1 MQSGK
6 TRFDMRNLFTPKNL
20 RNLILIIVIAGVLIL
35 AISGY
40 LTPIFSVSVS
50 PLISA
55 QSWISER
62 YLAFRDF
69 FGSPRDMATLREENI
84 TLRNEVAQLQ
94 SEIIALQE
102 NLAQADILYT
112 LLDFARNNPDHEYEA
127 ATVIGR
133 EISPY
138 LQYIIIDKGSNNGIR
153 YGMPVVTQQGL
164 VGRIDAVISDAARVQ
179 LITDAG
185 SVVNVRLKT
194 ASVEGQVSG
203 SITGEVSLDM
213 VPVETQVDIGEV
225 ILTSGLG
232 GTYPPNIFV
241 GQVLSM
247 QSRQNALFQ
256 TGSVQPIVD
265 FSTLSAVLVITNFE
279 AVDITPLVP

>member
-1 MQSGK
+1 
-6 TRFDMRNLFTPKNL
+6 MRNLLTAKNL

-62 YLAFRDF
+62 YLAFSDF

-102 NLAQADILYT
+102 NLAQAEILYT
-112 LLDFARNNPDHEYEA
+112 LLDFARNNPEHEYEA

-138 LQYIIIDKGSNNGIR
+138 LQYIIIDKGSNDGIR

-164 VGRIDAVISDAARVQ
+164 VGRIDAVISDAARIQ

-213 VPVETQVDIGEV
+213 VPIDAKVDIGEV

-241 GQVLSM
+241 GQVLSL

-265 FSTLSAVLVITNFE
+265 FSSLSAVLVITNFK

>member
-1 MQSGK
+1 
-6 TRFDMRNLFTPKNL
+6 MRNLLSAKNL
-20 RNLILIIVIAGVLIL
+20 RNLILIIVIVGVLVL

-62 YLAFRDF
+62 YLAFSDF
-69 FGSPRDMATLREENI
+69 FGSPRDMATLREENMV
-84 TLRNEVAQLQ
+84 LRNEVAQLQ

-102 NLAQADILYT
+102 NLAQAEILYT
-112 LLDFARNNPDHEYEA
+112 LLDFARNNPDHQYVA

-138 LQYIIIDKGSNNGIR
+138 LQYIIIDKGSNDGLR
-153 YGMPVVTQQGL
+153 FGMPVVTQQGL
-164 VGRIDAVISDAARVQ
+164 VGRIDAVISDAARIQ

-194 ASVEGQVSG
+194 AKVEGQVSG

-213 VPVETQVDIGEV
+213 VPIDSQVDIGEV

-241 GQVLSM
+241 GQVFSM

-265 FSTLSAVLVITNFE
+265 FSVLGAVLVITNFD
-279 AVDITPLVP
+279 AVNISPLVP

>member
-1 MQSGK
+1 
-6 TRFDMRNLFTPKNL
+6 MRNLFTPKNL

-55 QSWISER
+55 QSWISGR

-194 ASVEGQVSG
+194 ANVEGQVSG
-203 SITGEVSLDM
+203 SITGEVSLVM
-213 VPVETQVDIGEV
+213 VPVESQVDIGEV

>member
-1 MQSGK
+1 MQ
-6 TRFDMRNLFTPKNL
+6 NLFTPKNL

-40 LTPIFSVSVS
+40 LTPLFSLSVS

-62 YLAFRDF
+62 YLAFSDF

-94 SEIIALQE
+94 SEIISLQE

-138 LQYIIIDKGSNNGIR
+138 LQYIIIDKGSNDGIR

-185 SVVNVRLKT
+185 SAVNIRLKT
-194 ASVEGQVSG
+194 ANVEGQVNG
-203 SITGEVSLDM
+203 SITGEISLDM
-213 VPVETQVDIGEV
+213 VPIDAKVDIGEV

-241 GQVLSM
+241 GQVVSM

-265 FSTLSAVLVITNFE
+265 FSTLSAVLVITNFT

>member
-1 MQSGK
+1 
-6 TRFDMRNLFTPKNL
+6 MRNLFTPKNL

-55 QSWISER
+55 QSWISQR

>member
-1 MQSGK
+1 
-6 TRFDMRNLFTPKNL
+6 MRYLFTPKNL
-20 RNLILIIVIAGVLIL
+20 RNLILVIVIAGVLIL

-62 YLAFRDF
+62 YLAFSDF

-102 NLAQADILYT
+102 NLAQAEILYT
-112 LLDFARNNPDHEYEA
+112 LLDFARNNPEHEYEA

-185 SVVNVRLKT
+185 STVNVRLKT
-194 ASVEGQVSG
+194 ANVEGQVSG

-213 VPVETQVDIGEV
+213 VPIDAQVDVGEV

-241 GQVLSM
+241 GQVFSM
-247 QSRQNALFQ
+247 QSNQNALFQ

-265 FSTLSAVLVITNFE
+265 FSVLSAVLVITNFE
-279 AVDITPLVP
+279 AVDIAPLVP

>member
-1 MQSGK
+1 
-6 TRFDMRNLFTPKNL
+6 MRNLFTSKNL

-102 NLAQADILYT
+102 NLAQAEILYT
-112 LLDFARNNPDHEYEA
+112 LLDFARNNPEHEYEA

-164 VGRIDAVISDAARVQ
+164 VGRIDAVISDAARIQ

-194 ASVEGQVSG
+194 ANSEGQVSG
-203 SITGEVSLDM
+203 SITGEVSLGLVSID
-213 VPVETQVDIGEV
+213 TQVDIGEV

-241 GQVLSM
+241 GQVFSM

>member
-1 MQSGK
+1 
-6 TRFDMRNLFTPKNL
+6 MRNLFTPQNL
-20 RNLILIIVIAGVLIL
+20 RNIILGIVIVGVLIL

-40 LTPIFSVSVS
+40 LTPLFSLSAS

-55 QSWISER
+55 QRWISQR
-62 YLAFRDF
+62 YLAFSDF
-69 FGSPRDMATLREENI
+69 FGSPRDMATLREENNN
-84 TLRNEVAQLQ
+84 LRNEVAALQ

-102 NLAQADILYT
+102 NLAQAEILYS
-112 LLDFARNNPDHEYEA
+112 LLDFARSNPDHEYVA

-138 LQYIIIDKGSNNGIR
+138 LQYIIIDKGSNDGLR

-164 VGRIDAVISDAARVQ
+164 VGRVDAVISDAARIQ

-194 ASVEGQVSG
+194 ANVEGQVSG
-203 SITGEVSLDM
+203 SITGEIGLDM
-213 VPVETQVDIGEV
+213 VPIETEVEIGEV

-247 QSRQNALFQ
+247 QSHQNALFQ
-256 TGSVQPIVD
+256 TGAVQPIVD
-265 FSTLSAVLVITNFE
+265 FSVLSAVLVITNFG

>member
-1 MQSGK
+1 
-6 TRFDMRNLFTPKNL
+6 MRNLFTAKNL
-20 RNLILIIVIAGVLIL
+20 RNLILIIVIVGVLVM

-62 YLAFRDF
+62 YLAFSDF
-69 FGSPRDMATLREENI
+69 FGSPRDMATLREENMV
-84 TLRNEVAQLQ
+84 LRNEVSQLQ

-102 NLAQADILYT
+102 NLAQAEILYT
-112 LLDFARNNPDHEYEA
+112 LLDFARSHPEHEYVA

-138 LQYIIIDKGSNNGIR
+138 LQYIIIDKGSNDGIR

-164 VGRIDAVISDAARVQ
+164 VGRIDAVISDAARIQ
-179 LITDAG
+179 LLTDAG
-185 SVVNVRLKT
+185 SVVNVRLKN
-194 ASVEGQVSG
+194 AKVEGQVNG
-203 SITGEVSLDM
+203 SITGEVSLNM
-213 VPVETQVDIGEV
+213 VPIDAEVEIGEV

-265 FSTLSAVLVITNFE
+265 FSVLSAVLVITNFE

>member
-1 MQSGK
+1 
-6 TRFDMRNLFTPKNL
+6 MRNLFSAKNL
-20 RNLILIIVIAGVLIL
+20 RNLILIIVIVGVLVL

-62 YLAFRDF
+62 YLAFSDF
-69 FGSPRDMATLREENI
+69 FGSPRDMATLREENMV
-84 TLRNEVAQLQ
+84 LRNEVAQLQ

-102 NLAQADILYT
+102 NLAQAEILYT
-112 LLDFARNNPDHEYEA
+112 LLDFARNNPDHQYVA

-138 LQYIIIDKGSNNGIR
+138 LQYIVIDKGSNGGIR
-153 YGMPVVTQQGL
+153 FGMPVVTQQGL
-164 VGRIDAVISDAARVQ
+164 VGRIDAVISDAARIQ

-185 SVVNVRLKT
+185 SVVNVRLKN
-194 ASVEGQVSG
+194 ANVEGQVRG

-213 VPVETQVDIGEV
+213 VPIDSKVDIGEV

-241 GQVLSM
+241 GQVLSL

-256 TGSVQPIVD
+256 TGSVQTIVD
-265 FSTLSAVLVITNFE
+265 FSTLGAVLVITNFD
-279 AVDITPLVP
+279 AVDISPLVP

>member
-1 MQSGK
+1 M
-6 TRFDMRNLFTPKNL
+6 
-20 RNLILIIVIAGVLIL
+20 
-35 AISGY
+35 
-40 LTPIFSVSVS
+40 
-50 PLISA
+50 
-55 QSWISER
+55 
-62 YLAFRDF
+62 
-69 FGSPRDMATLREENI
+69 
-84 TLRNEVAQLQ
+84 
-94 SEIIALQE
+94 
-102 NLAQADILYT
+102 
-112 LLDFARNNPDHEYEA
+112 DFARNNPDHEYEA

-138 LQYIIIDKGSNNGIR
+138 LQYIIIDKGSNDGIR

-185 SVVNVRLKT
+185 SAVNIRLKT
-194 ASVEGQVSG
+194 ANVEGQVNG
-203 SITGEVSLDM
+203 SITGEISLAM
-213 VPVETQVDIGEV
+213 VPVDAQVDIGEV

-241 GQVLSM
+241 GQVVSM

-265 FSTLSAVLVITNFE
+265 FSTLSAVLVITNFT

>member
-1 MQSGK
+1 
-6 TRFDMRNLFTPKNL
+6 MRNLLSAKNL
-20 RNLILIIVIAGVLIL
+20 RNLILIIVIVGVLVL

-62 YLAFRDF
+62 YLAFSDF

-84 TLRNEVAQLQ
+84 VLRNEVAQLQ

-102 NLAQADILYT
+102 NLAQAEILYT
-112 LLDFARNNPDHEYEA
+112 LLDFARNNPEHEYVA

-164 VGRIDAVISDAARVQ
+164 VGRIDAVISDAARIQ

-194 ASVEGQVSG
+194 ANVEGQVSG

-213 VPVETQVDIGEV
+213 VPIDSQVDIGEV

-265 FSTLSAVLVITNFE
+265 FSVLSAVLVITNFD